1 MQTHD
6 RGEIIQSVLIWTA
19 RHLSGTTASPPNGR
33 NEPQLNS
40 PFFPPPRRTVSPPF
54 LAEVPSR
61 RFSRIAHELSLVL
74 RGGLV
79 VPMVLVDA
87 EAAVFCSLSSAIK
100 IPQVRSNN
108 IYGAWKCWHAIFFQ
122 ASLLIRSFALPA
134 AYNQFKQ
141 LLQSIGSMIFN
152 YSTHLLAFAVL

>member
-74 RGGLV
+74 QRGGLV
-79 VPMVLVDA
+79 VPMILVDA

-100 IPQVRSNN
+100 IPQVHSNT
-108 IYGAWKCWHAIFFQ
+108 IWRLEMLACHFLSSA
-122 ASLLIRSFALPA
+122 LLIRSFALPA